1 MERLKY
7 LLNCDGQVNVVSI
20 GYKDDTRI
28 YFINTLY
35 IVTVYINTLYSEC
48 VRLRWGGGQVNVSI
62 GYQDDTRVIA
72 FPAAGLHS

>member
-7 LLNCDGQVNVVSI
+7 LLNYDGQVNVVSI

-35 IVTVYINTLYSEC
+35 SDCLYKHP
-48 VRLRWGGGQVNVSI
+48 V
-62 GYQDDTRVIA
+62 
-72 FPAAGLHS
+72 

>member
-35 IVTVYINTLYSEC
+35 SVYRHPVLYSEC

-72 FPAAGLHS
+72 FPVAGLHS